1 MRFRVR
7 AKDDAMYRQAVAMIG
22 ESVPVFVAN
31 AQRRFLA
38 VGELPAILRERLGAL
53 GLEIVPDPR
62 QARQGAPALG

>member
-1 MRFRVR
+1 
-7 AKDDAMYRQAVAMIG
+7 MYRQAVAMIG

-53 GLEIVPDPR
+53 GLEIVPDL
-62 QARQGAPALG
+62 QHARQSASALG